1 MSIHTRIQVNEDN
14 DPVENMLKKTGC
26 IDLHHRVQ
34 AVTFN
39 LYE

>member
-1 MSIHTRIQVNEDN
+1 MSIHTSIQVNEEIDA
-14 DPVENMLKKTGC
+14 VENMLKKTGC
-26 IDLHHRVQ
+26 IDLHHKVQ